1 MRSLGARRAAAA
13 TAVLVALSGLTA
25 CNSDDSTATDTA
37 DEPTTSASS
46 TSESPSDDS
55 SSPSAG
61 ETVDPSAFIGQ
72 VLGSLSDATT
82 AHLSMTTTGGPS
94 QMTMEGDV
102 DYSANP
108 PEMDMTMTDPSQPDA
123 EIGFRLVDGVIYM
136 QMAQLGNGKWLKM
149 DLNGKNSPLGGG
161 LMDQMDPGAGLEAM
175 QANIDDVTYVGE
187 EDVDGETLQHYTMKV
202 RSKAFM
208 DLQGDLGTTGGA
220 KLPSLI
226 TYDIWTD
233 DAGMMRKTELAM
245 GDLGSVTVE
254 MSDWGEPVD
263 ISAPPDSD
271 IMDMPGA
278 DMMGSSTS

>member
-1 MRSLGARRAAAA
+1 MA
-13 TAVLVALSGLTA
+13 AVLVALAGLTS
-25 CNSDDSTATDTA
+25 CSSSDDSTATD
-37 DEPTTSASS
+37 SSGGSS
-46 TSESPSDDS
+46 TSS
-55 SSPSAG
+55 SGSPSADASSPTAG
-61 ETVDPSAFIGQ
+61 ETLDPATFVDD
-72 VLGSLSDATT
+72 VLGSVEDATT
-82 AHLSMTTTGGPS
+82 AHLTMTTTGGS
-94 QMTMEGDV
+94 DAMTMEGDV

-108 PEMDMTMTDPSQPDA
+108 PEMSVTMTSSADSSQQ
-123 EIGFRLVDGVIYM
+123 IGLRIVDGVMYM

-187 EDVDGETLQHYTMKV
+187 EDVDGETLQHYRMKV